1 MLATAKRMREREVY
15 EQYKQRKE
23 EEQRILKQQQDDI
36 KKQQDELEL
45 KKLRANA
52 VVHAQPFVNRKE
64 EFVKV
69 QPKPVTQPVTPNVM
83 KRIPKPKKNC

>member
-1 MLATAKRMREREVY
+1 M
-15 EQYKQRKE
+15 
-23 EEQRILKQQQDDI
+23 
-36 KKQQDELEL
+36 
-45 KKLRANA
+45 
-52 VVHAQPFVNRKE
+52 HAQPFINKKE